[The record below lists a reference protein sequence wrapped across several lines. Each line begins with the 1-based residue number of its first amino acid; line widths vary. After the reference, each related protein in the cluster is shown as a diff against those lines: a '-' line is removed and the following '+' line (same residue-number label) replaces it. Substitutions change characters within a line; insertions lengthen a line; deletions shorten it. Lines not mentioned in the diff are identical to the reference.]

1 MQTKNLIKRS
11 PGLYRCG
18 SIGDD
23 HPRVDHE
30 SVESSPNWFAY
41 RLIERAA
48 CRSDRTKS
56 NETNRDPWRSRL
68 VVDLDV
74 ALKVTSSNA
83 FVASHR
89 ETRRRQSSSNTGV
102 AFAKNFSDTLAS
114 RVNRDNEEM
123 NETRRD
129 ESSVDSAPQ
138 WRGSKKR
145 GRFADQE
152 YDATLVKA
160 SAKKRLPYCT
170 ECRSR

>member
-1 MQTKNLIKRS
+1 MHRQVCIYVIVGQMRWTVKGLKALAANSQGPPTFPPRTMQTRNLIKRS

-18 SIGDD
+18 AIGDD

-83 FVASHR
+83 FVASTERRDAGRVRRTRAWRSPKTSATHWPAEWT
-89 ETRRRQSSSNTGV
+89 ETMKRW
-102 AFAKNFSDTLAS
+102 
-114 RVNRDNEEM
+114 
-123 NETRRD
+123 TRRD
-129 ESSVDSAPQ
+129 ETRA
-138 WRGSKKR
+138 
-145 GRFADQE
+145 A
-152 YDATLVKA
+152 
-160 SAKKRLPYCT
+160 
-170 ECRSR
+170 